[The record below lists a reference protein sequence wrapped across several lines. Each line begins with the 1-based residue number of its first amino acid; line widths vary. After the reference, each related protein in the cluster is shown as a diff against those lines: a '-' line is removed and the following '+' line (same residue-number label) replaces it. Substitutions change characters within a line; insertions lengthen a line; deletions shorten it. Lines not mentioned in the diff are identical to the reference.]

1 MPPFGFNIRKV
12 MKRFAISI
20 LFLGFVLL
28 FSGCVI
34 ERGVISGSEQLSRQD
49 FPLTGFQRI
58 SLSSLFQVEVFLS
71 DTYRV
76 EVECNDN
83 VLDLLDVVK
92 RDETLVL
99 AVKPGYQ
106 FKEVTLKAVVYL
118 PMLIGIDASG
128 ASRVQLHDIRA
139 PRFSG
144 SLSGVSKMEGILWVD
159 KEMQVEASGASVVLL
174 GCKAETAKLSFSGT
188 SKWAGKLDV
197 EDALEVEASGASL
210 VALQG
215 RAATGRIS
223 LSGASK
229 FSGSEFLFVRSAEV
243 DASGAGSIT
252 LCTNGLLEAEL
263 SGASALYYYGNAEV
277 VKRQISGASSVK
289 RSGEMPL
296 L

>member
-1 MPPFGFNIRKV
+1 
-12 MKRFAISI
+12 MKRIAISI
-20 LFLGFVLL
+20 LLLGFVLL
-28 FSGCVI
+28 FSGCVMD
-34 ERGVISGSEQLSRQD
+34 RVVISGSEQLVRQD
-49 FPLTGFQRI
+49 FPLNGFYRI
-58 SLSSLFQVEVFLS
+58 SLSSLFQVEVFPS

-118 PMLIGIDASG
+118 PVLIGIDASG
-128 ASRVQLHDIRA
+128 ASRVQLHDMRA
-139 PRFSG
+139 PRFFG
-144 SLSGVSKMEGILWVD
+144 SLSGVSKMEGNLWVD
-159 KEMQVEASGASVVLL
+159 EGMQVEASGASVVLL

-188 SKWAGKLDV
+188 SKWEGKLDV
-197 EDALEVEASGASL
+197 EEALEVQASGASL

-215 RAATGRIS
+215 RASAGGLS

-229 FSGSEFLFVRSAEV
+229 FSGSQFLFVRSAGV
-243 DASGAGSIT
+243 DASGAASIT
-252 LCTNGLLEAEL
+252 LCTNGQLHAEL
-263 SGASALYYYGNAEV
+263 RGASALYYYGDAEV